1 MNKKAYQAPS
11 IEVVKIQHTEMLMGT
26 NDNKVRTLRT
36 NLDSGDGLNYVG
48 SDAEYD
54 GDVH

>member
-11 IEVVKIQHTEMLMGT
+11 IEVVKIQHTEMLMGS
-26 NDNKVRTLRT
+26 DNKVRTIQT
-36 NLDSGDGLNYVG
+36 NFDNGDKLNYVG
-48 SDAEYD
+48 SDADYN

>member
-11 IEVVKIQHTEMLMGT
+11 IEVVKIQHTGMLMNSNG
-26 NDNKVRTLRT
+26 NKVRTLQT

-48 SDAEYD
+48 SDADYN

>member
-11 IEVVKIQHTEMLMGT
+11 IEVVKIQHTGMLMGSD
-26 NDNKVRTLRT
+26 DNKVRTLQT
-36 NLDSGDGLNYVG
+36 NPDSSDGLNYIG

>member
-11 IEVVKIQHTEMLMGT
+11 IEVVKIQHTEMLMGS
-26 NDNKVRTLRT
+26 NGNKVRTLQT
-36 NLDSGDGLNYVG
+36 NLESGDGLNYVG
-48 SDAEYD
+48 SDADYN